1 MANTRKVLQEGYS
14 RLKKTLDKLLK
25 PDQKKVQPQLVLQ
38 PVRDK
43 KHLRNTPFH

>member
-1 MANTRKVLQEGYS
+1 MANTRKALQEGYS
-14 RLKKTLDKLLK
+14 RLKKTLERLLK

-43 KHLRNTPFH
+43 KYFRETRLR

>member
-1 MANTRKVLQEGYS
+1 MANTRKALQEGYC
-14 RLKKTLDKLLK
+14 RLRKTLERLLK

-43 KHLRNTPFH
+43 KHLRDTPFH

>member
-25 PDQKKVQPQLVLQ
+25 PDQKKVQPQLILQ
-38 PVRDK
+38 PVRNK
-43 KHLRNTPFH
+43 KYLRGTRFP